1 MPEDEF
7 TRRSELPLKDIAAF
21 NREFS
26 SWLERH
32 PELKDA
38 GRPTQLREWLRAREL
53 ARRTRCLNTSW
64 RFVVPRS

>member
-26 SWLERH
+26 SWLERR

-38 GRPTQLREWLRAREL
+38 GRPTQLREWLRAID
-53 ARRTRCLNTSW
+53 
-64 RFVVPRS
+64 